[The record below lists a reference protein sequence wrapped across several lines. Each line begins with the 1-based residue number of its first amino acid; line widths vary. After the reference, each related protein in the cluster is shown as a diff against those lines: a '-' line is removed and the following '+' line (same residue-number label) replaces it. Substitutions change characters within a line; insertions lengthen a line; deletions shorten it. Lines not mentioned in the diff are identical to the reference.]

1 MNIIIPAAGSSSR
14 FPNVRPKWMLTHP
27 NGNLMLGEALRGIDT
42 KGVDLIYVTVL
53 TEHLDRYDCR
63 NGIINQFR
71 QQGLAEK
78 LQIVELSAPTCSQP
92 ETVAK
97 TIELTGM
104 KGAFTIKDSDN
115 YFRLSPSSGNY
126 VSVVDLNTSGMIN
139 AANKSYVSVNENFIV
154 TNIVEKKVNS
164 NFFCCGAYGFES
176 SEEYISLYNELSDQ
190 NDLYVSHII
199 YRMLLQNRAF
209 LAVVCSGYEDWG
221 TLKDWN
227 RYKEQFGTIFIDLDG
242 VLVGNSGEFFHP
254 VWGETEGISE
264 NIESINRLHASGK
277 VQVIITTARRELYRE
292 RTIKQLE
299 KYGIKYDQIIFGLMH
314 GQRIIINDYAKT
326 NPYKSCD
333 AINIARNSTELS
345 DMLESVF
352 SIE

>member
-14 FPNVRPKWMLTHP
+14 FPSVRPKWMLTHP
-27 NGNLMLGEALRGIDT
+27 NGNLMLGEALKGIDT
-42 KGVDLIYVTVL
+42 TQVDLIYITVL
-53 TEHLDRYDCR
+53 LDHLDRYDCR
-63 NGIINQFR
+63 DGIIDQFH
-71 QQGLAEK
+71 QLGLGDK
-78 LQIVELSAPTCSQP
+78 LQIVELTAPTCSQP

-104 KGAFTIKDSDN
+104 KGPFTIKDTDN
-115 YFRLSPSSGNY
+115 YFRLPPSSGNY

-139 AANKSYVSVNENFIV
+139 AANKSYVTINENRIV

-176 SEEYISLYNELSDQ
+176 AEEYISLYNELSAQ

-199 YRMLLQNRAF
+199 YKMLLQNKAF
-209 LAVVCSGYEDWG
+209 LAVVCSDYEDWG

-264 NIESINRLHASGK
+264 NIKSINRLHASGK
-277 VQVIITTARRELYRE
+277 VQVIITTARKELYRE

-299 KYGIKYDQIIFGLMH
+299 RYGINYDQIIFGLMH

-333 AINIARNSTELS
+333 AINIARNSAELG